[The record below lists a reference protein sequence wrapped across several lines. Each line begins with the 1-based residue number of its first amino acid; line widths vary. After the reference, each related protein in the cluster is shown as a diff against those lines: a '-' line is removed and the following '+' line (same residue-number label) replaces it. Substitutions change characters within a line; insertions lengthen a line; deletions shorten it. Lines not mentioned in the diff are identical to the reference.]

1 MKPTKIFAE
10 KQDSTNKQTSR
21 RRRQENM
28 FRVYTTA
35 VAMQRKLTRVVISVA
50 LHYAGENINSTTAST
65 MGGRKFEHQ
74 QDSFF

>member
-1 MKPTKIFAE
+1 
-10 KQDSTNKQTSR
+10 
-21 RRRQENM
+21 M

-74 QDSFF
+74 QDTFF